1 MEQKLNGFFNT
12 DIIILE
18 ADGKVDSNHGYGYL
32 LHKRLQEFDINSHLL
47 SLPQNA
53 NQLEQ
58 LPPKPLII
66 SGGATEVTAS
76 VDWVV
81 KSRDF
86 IYKKLQDN
94 INVESA
100 NRIPILGICFG
111 AQLIAESFSKG
122 SVTVSKEPEIGVTS
136 VKLETSSHPLFR
148 GYKHQYFDAYTFHY
162 NQIGLK
168 DFIALSIDSDHTMDF
183 IEVFEIQGSS
193 CFGLQFHPEFEYDEF
208 VTLMETNKEVIS
220 AIGRNSDSIIKSIR
234 DIPSNAIILKNFF
247 NYCKEIQVYSDNGEI
262 A

>member
-1 MEQKLNGFFNT
+1 MEQKLNDIFDT

-18 ADGKVDSNHGYGYL
+18 ADGKVDSNHGYGFL
-32 LHKRLQEFDINSHLL
+32 LHKRLQEFDINSYLF

-66 SGGATEVTAS
+66 SGGATEVTANI
-76 VDWVV
+76 DWVV
-81 KSRDF
+81 RSRDF

-94 INVESA
+94 INAESV

-122 SVTVSKEPEIGVTS
+122 SVTVSEVPEIGVTS
-136 VKLETSSHPLFR
+136 VKLETSSHPLFK

-168 DFIALSIDSDHTMDF
+168 DIVALSIDSDHTKDF
-183 IEVFEIQGSS
+183 AEAFEIQGSS
-193 CFGLQFHPEFEYDEF
+193 CFGLQFHPEFKYDEF

-220 AIGRNSDSIIKSIR
+220 EIGRNSDSIIKNIR

-247 NYCKEIQVYSDNGEI
+247 DFCKETQVNDNSGET